1 MIDGLPET
9 LEEEESRGGYP
20 AASSVVKARWTRE
33 LLDTQLLYFKAP
45 QGH

>member
-20 AASSVVKARWTRE
+20 TASFVVKTCCM
-33 LLDTQLLYFKAP
+33 LDTQLLYFEAP